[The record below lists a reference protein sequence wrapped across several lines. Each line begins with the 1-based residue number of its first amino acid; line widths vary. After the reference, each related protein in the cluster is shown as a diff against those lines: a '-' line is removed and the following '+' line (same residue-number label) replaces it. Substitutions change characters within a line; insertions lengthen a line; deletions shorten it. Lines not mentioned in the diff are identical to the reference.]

1 MQADNARSALTVGL
15 FFVGGLLLLALL
27 LSFFGEGSL
36 FRSKQ
41 RAVAHFEGSLSGLNV
56 GAPVTFR
63 GVKVG
68 RVEAIE
74 LRIDADDASAR
85 IPVYLSLNPDAAQ
98 WNGDKALDIER
109 LVARGLRAQL
119 ASQSFV
125 TGQLYIELDFHRD
138 APPRRAITAPQGAHP
153 EIPTL
158 PSETAQFIDFFK
170 ELPMQELVE
179 ALRNTLTRI
188 DRMTATIEAQFEPMS
203 RDVAESLQTL
213 NTAIPQL
220 RDDFSAIRASIETVA
235 ERTDATLRTVDD
247 EAARAGEEVTKL
259 SAEMRAAAASLHR
272 SSAEIEGLLASDA
285 PARRDL
291 EAMLRDLARSA
302 RALRD
307 FSESIEERPDRL
319 LFGP

>member
-15 FFVGGLLLLALL
+15 FFVTGLVVLALL
-27 LSFFGEGSL
+27 LSFFGEGS
-36 FRSKQ
+36 FFSSKQ

-74 LRIDADDASAR
+74 LRIDSGDASAR

-98 WNGDKALDIER
+98 WDGNEELDIER
-109 LVARGLRAQL
+109 LVAHGLRAQL

-125 TGQLYIELDFHRD
+125 TGQLYIELDFHRE
-138 APPRRAITAPQGAHP
+138 APPRRAVTSPGKHP

-158 PSETAQFIDFFK
+158 PSDTAQLIDFVK
-170 ELPMQELVE
+170 ELPMKELVD

-213 NTAIPQL
+213 NTTIPQL
-220 RDDFSAIRASIETVA
+220 RDDFSAIRASVETVA
-235 ERTDATLRTVDD
+235 GRADTTLRTIDA
-247 EAARAGEEVTKL
+247 ETARMGDEVTEL
-259 SAEMRAAAASLHR
+259 TTEMRAAASSLHR
-272 SSAEIEGLLASDA
+272 TSAEIEGLLASDA
-285 PARRDL
+285 PARRDI
-291 EAMLRDLARSA
+291 ESMLRDLARSA

>member
-1 MQADNARSALTVGL
+1 MLSDSPRSALAVGF
-15 FFVGGLLLLALL
+15 FFVAGLAVLALL
-27 LSFFGEGSL
+27 LSFFGEGSV
-36 FRSKQ
+36 FTSKQ

-56 GAPVTFR
+56 GAPVSFR

-85 IPVYLSLNPDAAQ
+85 IPVFMSLNPDAAN
-98 WNGDKALDIER
+98 WNGDGELDLQR

-138 APPRRAITAPQGAHP
+138 VPPRRIITASQGTHP

-158 PSETAQFIDFFK
+158 PSETAQVIDFFK
-170 ELPMQELVE
+170 ELPMQELVD

-213 NTAIPQL
+213 NTTIPQL
-220 RDDFSAIRASIETVA
+220 RDDFSAIRSNVETVA
-235 ERTDATLRTVDD
+235 DRADHTLRTIDG
-247 EAARAGEEVTKL
+247 EAARVGDEV
-259 SAEMRAAAASLHR
+259 SALTAELRATSASLR
-272 SSAEIEGLLASDA
+272 RTSTEIEGLLASDA

-291 EAMLRDLARSA
+291 ETMLRDLARSA
-302 RALRD
+302 RAMRA

>member
-1 MQADNARSALTVGL
+1 MSAGSARSALSVGI
-15 FFVGGLLLLALL
+15 FFVAGLVVLAML
-27 LSFFGEGSL
+27 LSFFGEGSI
-36 FRSKQ
+36 FSSKQ

-74 LRIDADDASAR
+74 LRIDSEDASAR
-85 IPVYLSLNPDAAQ
+85 IPIYLSLNPDAAE
-98 WNGDKALDIER
+98 WNGGKTLDIQR

-125 TGQLYIELDFHRD
+125 TGQLYIELDFHHD
-138 APPRRAITAPQGAHP
+138 LPPRRAITAPQGTPP

-158 PSETAQFIDFFK
+158 PSDTAQLIDFVK
-170 ELPMQELVE
+170 ELPMKELVE

-188 DRMTATIEAQFEPMS
+188 DRMTASIESQFEPMS
-203 RDVAESLQTL
+203 RSVAESLQTL
-213 NTAIPQL
+213 NTTIPQL
-220 RDDFSAIRASIETVA
+220 RDDFSAIRTSIETVA
-235 ERTDATLRTVDD
+235 DSADTTLNTVDSETARVGD
-247 EAARAGEEVTKL
+247 EITALTT
-259 SAEMRAAAASLHR
+259 EMRAAAASLHR

-285 PARRDL
+285 PARRDV

-302 RALRD
+302 NALRD

>member
-1 MQADNARSALTVGL
+1 MQADNARNALTVGL
-15 FFVGGLLLLALL
+15 FFVAGLVVLALL
-27 LSFFGEGSL
+27 LSFFGEGSF

-74 LRIDADDASAR
+74 LRIDAEDASAR

-98 WNGDKALDIER
+98 WNGDKGLDIQR

-138 APPRRAITAPQGAHP
+138 APPRRAITASQGTHP

-158 PSETAQFIDFFK
+158 PSETAQVIDFFK
-170 ELPMQELVE
+170 ELPMQELVD

-188 DRMTATIEAQFEPMS
+188 DRMTASIEAQFEPMS
-203 RDVAESLQTL
+203 RNVAQSLQTL
-213 NTAIPQL
+213 NTTIPQL
-220 RDDFSAIRASIETVA
+220 RDDFSAMRASIEKVA
-235 ERTDATLRTVDD
+235 DRADATLLTVNG
-247 EAARAGEEVTKL
+247 EAARMGDEVTEL
-259 SAEMRAAAASLHR
+259 TTEMQAAAASLHR
-272 SSAEIEGLLASDA
+272 ISTEIEGLLASDA

-291 EAMLRDLARSA
+291 ETMLRDLARSA

-307 FSESIEERPDRL
+307 FSESIEERPDLL